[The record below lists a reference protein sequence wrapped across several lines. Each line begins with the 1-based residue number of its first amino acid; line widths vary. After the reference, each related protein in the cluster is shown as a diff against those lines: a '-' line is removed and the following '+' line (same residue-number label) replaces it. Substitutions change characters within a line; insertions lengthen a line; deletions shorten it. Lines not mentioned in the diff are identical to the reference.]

1 MSGNFTCEFCNKEY
15 TSLSNLNYHKKNAKF
30 CIEIQQEK
38 NNIFSCEHC
47 KKEFNNPRYL
57 KQHLQRCKSKKENI
71 VQLATEKLSK
81 LEKESSDKIHKL
93 EKEYSDKIHKLE
105 KELSE
110 LKIIITFKDEINKK
124 LEKEISE
131 LKKLEK
137 RPHKTTI
144 VNNTIDNS
152 NTHNYQLQFNQ
163 LFENIQKLTS
173 QSINYR
179 IPRIPI
185 TEINKYDIKNIE
197 SSFSKSLSNIFK
209 DFTFCSDS
217 NKKEFII
224 KNENGEINRMHI
236 DEFVKY
242 GLTLGEDGIK
252 KFINI
257 LEDNYY
263 QRVDNNKITKEEYEI
278 IVDSIRNIEALIR
291 NINKE
296 SLESES
302 DKLLFK
308 TFTQD
313 TLKKCDML
321 LENQDKQF

>member
-1 MSGNFTCEFCNKEY
+1 MSGNFVCEFCNKEY

-38 NNIFSCEHC
+38 RNVFSCEHC
-47 KKEFNNPRYL
+47 KKEFNNSRYL

-71 VQLATEKLSK
+71 VQMTTEKLNK
-81 LEKESSDKIHKL
+81 LEKESL
-93 EKEYSDKIHKLE
+93 EKIYKLQT
-105 KELSE
+105 ELSE
-110 LKIIITFKDEINKK
+110 LKITITFKDEIIKK
-124 LEKEISE
+124 LEKENSE

-137 RPHKTTI
+137 RPNKTTI

-163 LFENIQKLTS
+163 LFENIHKLTS
-173 QSINYR
+173 QAINYK
-179 IPRIPI
+179 IPRIAI

-209 DFTFCSDS
+209 EFTFCSDI
-217 NKKEFII
+217 NKKEFVI
-224 KNENGEINRMHI
+224 KNENGEINKMHV

-242 GLTLGEDGIK
+242 GLTLGVDGIN
-252 KFINI
+252 KFINV

-263 QRVDNNKITKEEYEI
+263 NKVDANKLTREEYDTI
-278 IVDSIRNIEALIR
+278 IDSIRNIEALIR
-291 NINKE
+291 NINKD

-313 TLKKCDML
+313 TLKKCDAL
-321 LENQDKQF
+321 FENQDKQLSII